1 MRLPVR
7 EVSPQARFRMQ
18 PAQPQRKI
26 IHCDCDCFY
35 ASVEIRDDP
44 SLAGLPVAVGGS
56 PERRGVITTCNYVAR
71 EYGVRSAMPSA
82 HARRLCPGLII
93 IPPDFDKYRAAS
105 RRIREIFYDYT
116 DLVEPLSLDEAFLD
130 VSAATACHGSAT
142 LIAREIRRRVRA
154 EVGIT
159 VSAGVAPN
167 KFLAKVASDWN
178 KPDGEFVVLPEEVDA
193 FVAALP
199 VTRIFGVGKAT
210 AERLGAMGVSTC
222 ADLRAFSVFELTQR
236 FGRFGQRLH
245 ELCRGI
251 DERPVQPSQRRKS
264 LSVERTY
271 AEDLRGPEACQRQ
284 LPELLLTLRSR
295 LRRIPDE
302 YLVTKLF
309 VKLKFSDFQSTTVE
323 CVAREPEPARVAELL
338 GTALGRSP
346 LPVRLLGVGVRFVD
360 LREESNP
367 AQLELFDKDAGL
379 T

>member
-1 MRLPVR
+1 M
-7 EVSPQARFRMQ
+7 QQ
-18 PAQPQRKI
+18 PAEQRKI

-71 EYGVRSAMPSA
+71 EYGVHSAMPSA

-93 IPPDFDKYRAAS
+93 LPPDFDKYRAAS
-105 RRIREIFYDYT
+105 RQIRQIFYDYT

-130 VSAATACHGSAT
+130 VSQATACRGSAT

-178 KPDGEFVVLPEEVDA
+178 KPDGEFVVLPEQVEA

-199 VTRIFGVGKAT
+199 VRRLFGVGKAT
-210 AERLGAMGVSTC
+210 AERLNGMGVSSC
-222 ADLRAFSVFELTQR
+222 ADLRAYSVFELTQR
-236 FGRFGQRLH
+236 FGRFGQRLY

-271 AEDLRGPEACQRQ
+271 AEDLHGLDACRRQ
-284 LPELLLTLRSR
+284 LPELMLTLVSR
-295 LRRIPDE
+295 LRRVSED

-309 VKLKFSDFQSTTVE
+309 VKLKFSDFQTTTVE
-323 CVAREPEPARVAELL
+323 CAARRPEQARVVELL
-338 GTALGRSP
+338 ETALGRSA

-367 AQLELFDKDAGL
+367 AQLELFEREAAL

>member
-1 MRLPVR
+1 
-7 EVSPQARFRMQ
+7 
-18 PAQPQRKI
+18 
-26 IHCDCDCFY
+26 
-35 ASVEIRDDP
+35 
-44 SLAGLPVAVGGS
+44 
-56 PERRGVITTCNYVAR
+56 VI
-71 EYGVRSAMPSA
+71 
-82 HARRLCPGLII
+82 L
-93 IPPDFDKYRAAS
+93 PPDFDKYRAAS
-105 RRIREIFYDYT
+105 RQIRQIFYDYT

-130 VSAATACHGSAT
+130 VSAATACQGSAT
-142 LIAREIRRRVRA
+142 LIARDIRRRVRT

-178 KPDGEFVVLPEEVDA
+178 KPDGEFVVLPDAVDA

-199 VTRIFGVGKAT
+199 VRRIFGVGKAT
-210 AERLGAMGVSTC
+210 AERLSGMGVSTC

-236 FGRFGQRLH
+236 FGRFGQRLY

-251 DERPVQPSQRRKS
+251 DERPVQANQRRKS

-271 AEDLRGPEACQRQ
+271 SEDLRGLEACQRQ
-284 LPELLLTLRSR
+284 LPELLMTLRSR
-295 LRRIPDE
+295 LRRVSEE
-302 YLVTKLF
+302 YLVTKVF
-309 VKLKFSDFQSTTVE
+309 VKLKFADFQSTTVE
-323 CVAREPEPARVAELL
+323 CAARQPEPARVAELL

-367 AQLELFDKDAGL
+367 AQLELFETDAGL

>member
-1 MRLPVR
+1 M
-7 EVSPQARFRMQ
+7 QQ
-18 PAQPQRKI
+18 PAGQRKI

-35 ASVEIRDDP
+35 AAVEIRDDP
-44 SLAGLPVAVGGS
+44 SLEGLPVAVGGD
-56 PERRGVITTCNYVAR
+56 PERRGVITTCNYLAR
-71 EYGVRSAMPSA
+71 EYGVHSAMPSA
-82 HARRLCPGLII
+82 QARRLCPGLII
-93 IPPDFDKYRAAS
+93 LPPDFDKYRAAS

-116 DLVEPLSLDEAFLD
+116 DLVEPLSLDEAYLD
-130 VSAATACHGSAT
+130 VSQATACHGSAT
-142 LIAREIRRRVRA
+142 LIAREIRARVRA

-167 KFLAKVASDWN
+167 KFIAKIASDWN
-178 KPDGEFVVLPEEVDA
+178 KPDGEFVVLPDQVDA

-199 VTRIFGVGKAT
+199 VRRLFGVGRAT
-210 AERLGAMGVSTC
+210 AERLSAMGVSTC
-222 ADLRAFSVFELTQR
+222 AELRAWSAIELTRR

-251 DERPVQPSQRRKS
+251 DERAVQATHRRKS

-271 AEDLRGPEACQRQ
+271 AEDLHGLEACRRQ
-284 LPELLLTLRSR
+284 LPELLMTLGSR
-295 LRRIPDE
+295 LRRVSDE

-309 VKLKFSDFQSTTVE
+309 VKLKFADFQSTTVE
-323 CVAREPEPARVAELL
+323 CAARRPEPERVRELL
-338 GTALGRSP
+338 ETALARSE

-367 AQLELFDKDAGL
+367 AQLELFERDVAL

>member
-1 MRLPVR
+1 M
-7 EVSPQARFRMQ
+7 QQ
-18 PAQPQRKI
+18 PAGQRKI
-26 IHCDCDCFY
+26 IHCDCDSFF

-44 SLAGLPVAVGGS
+44 SLAALPVAVGGD
-56 PERRGVITTCNYVAR
+56 PQRRGVVTTCNYLAR
-71 EYGVRSAMPSA
+71 EYGVHSAMPSA
-82 HARRLCPGLII
+82 HARRLCPGLVIL
-93 IPPDFDKYRAAS
+93 PPDFDKYRAAS
-105 RRIREIFYDYT
+105 RRIRQIFYDYT

-130 VSAATACHGSAT
+130 VSQATACHGSAT
-142 LIAREIRRRVRA
+142 LIARDIRRRVRA

-167 KFLAKVASDWN
+167 KFIAKIASDWN
-178 KPDGEFVVLPEEVDA
+178 KPDGEFVVLPGEVDA

-199 VTRIFGVGKAT
+199 VRRLFGVGKAT
-210 AERLGAMGVSTC
+210 AEKLNRMGVSSC
-222 ADLRAFSVFELTQR
+222 AELRAFSVFELTQR

-271 AEDLRGPEACQRQ
+271 AEDLRGLEACQRQ
-284 LPELLLTLRSR
+284 LPELMITLKSR
-295 LRRIPDE
+295 LRRVSEE

-309 VKLKFSDFQSTTVE
+309 VKLKFADFQSTTVE
-323 CVAREPEPARVAELL
+323 CAARQPEPGRVAELL
-338 GTALGRSP
+338 ATALGRSE

-360 LREESNP
+360 LREESHP
-367 AQLELFDKDAGL
+367 AQLELFEREGAL